1 MNSRLVIC
9 LFCALL
15 AGLLAAGATLSAD
28 MGYVLAFLI
37 YSVVGS
43 CTLVALTLAWPER
56 RYFLLHRME
65 PAALA

>member
-1 MNSRLVIC
+1 MTRRLAIA
-9 LFCALL
+9 FSFALL